1 MQAFEVIDGGDK
13 NAYHLFFLMIAN
25 FSIADWENNL
35 IFYYYRPSDSKL
47 AEGMLALLPPSFIR
61 HIVKHPGI
69 EYKSFM
75 HAIPFYGDIAP
86 TQSYELL
93 RSLYRRWMQPCR
105 GTSIYIQRRASPRRV
120 LNEADLLPVLK
131 EFGYEVVA
139 LEDYPVVEQI
149 RIVSEAKNIL
159 APHGAGLAFTV
170 FCNPEARII
179 ELSGDSNLEQRH
191 YMHLAYA
198 LGLRFHRH
206 PVKESGGDLWVGS
219 GELERLLRLWNL

>member
-1 MQAFEVIDGGDK
+1 MQAFEMIDGGDK

-25 FSIADWENNL
+25 FSIADWENRL
-35 IFYYYRPSDSKL
+35 IVYYYPRSDSKL
-47 AEGMLALLPPSFIR
+47 AEGMLSLLPPNFIR
-61 HIVKHPGI
+61 HTEKHPEI
-69 EYKSFM
+69 EYKTFL

-86 TQSYELL
+86 TESYHLL
-93 RSLYRRWMQPCR
+93 RNLYKRWIQPCR
-105 GTSIYIQRRASPRRV
+105 GTSIYIQRRSSPRRV
-120 LNEADLLPVLK
+120 VNEVELLPVLK

-139 LEDYPVVEQI
+139 LEDYPVVDQI

-198 LGLRFHRH
+198 LGLRFHRY
-206 PVKESGGDLWVGS
+206 PVKESGGDLWVRCD
-219 GELERLLRLWNL
+219 ELEWLLRRWNL